1 VGAHGPTFLATRGQ
15 VSDRWR
21 LRPAARNRWL
31 LLALA
36 TAAVVPADDG
46 GDVWAMAAAFAVAF
60 AVAGASVPAYR
71 ALARAAAKVEAALDD
86 ELDTR

>member
-1 VGAHGPTFLATRGQ
+1 MGAHGPTFLATRGH

-21 LRPAARNRWL
+21 PRLAARNRWL

-46 GDVWAMAAAFAVAF
+46 GDVWAMAAVF
-60 AVAGASVPAYR
+60 AVAGASVLAYR
-71 ALARAAAKVEAALDD
+71 ALVRAAAKVEAALDD